1 MITEKAVV
9 IAYQAGE
16 VTVECQANQACG
28 GCASKASCGT
38 AALSELTGKSSRYLF
53 TFPCPRPMRIG
64 ETVEIGLPEQSLLK
78 LAFIAY
84 TIPLFVLIFSV
95 LLGNYLFVEEWQ
107 NIVFTSVMT
116 ALAFVIVK
124 LLNRHLQRQ
133 KKYQPILIERII

>member
-53 TFPCPRPMRIG
+53 TFPCSRPMSIV
-64 ETVEIGLPEQSLLK
+64 TVYSLSRS
-78 LAFIAY
+78 IY
-84 TIPLFVLIFSV
+84 
-95 LLGNYLFVEEWQ
+95 W
-107 NIVFTSVMT
+107 
-116 ALAFVIVK
+116 
-124 LLNRHLQRQ
+124 NRKICRLMNRGD
-133 KKYQPILIERII
+133 KA

>member
-1 MITEKAVV
+1 
-9 IAYQAGE
+9 
-16 VTVECQANQACG
+16 
-28 GCASKASCGT
+28 
-38 AALSELTGKSSRYLF
+38 
-53 TFPCPRPMRIG
+53 MRIG